1 MCGILEVAERK
12 GITMEYA
19 RMRAIADEL
28 RQVEEAWAVEISG
41 DEIIMMMSPSKRHEY
56 IVLPLTQRLN
66 RQLEGVEPEVWAH
79 SGAEAEDPSGA
90 ASLRRPDIMILPPE
104 ALNTEGPS
112 LAPEDLLAVIEVVSK
127 PNPENDY
134 LGKTRDYAVMGIE
147 HYLLVDPRKGTG
159 TVLSSP
165 HPTAEGQ
172 RYAQRLEFAFGETV
186 QLGPWRIETADFP
199 LY

>member
-1 MCGILEVAERK
+1 MD
-12 GITMEYA
+12 YA
-19 RMRAIADEL
+19 RMREIADEL
-28 RQVEEAWAVEISG
+28 SKVEESWAVEISG
-41 DEIIMMMSPSKRHEY
+41 DEIIMMMGPSKRHEY
-56 IVLPLTQRLN
+56 IVLRLAQRLN

-79 SGAEAEDPSGA
+79 SGAEVEDPSGA
-90 ASLRRPDIMILPPE
+90 AALRRPDIMILPPE

-112 LAPEDLLAVIEVVSK
+112 LAPEDVLAVIEVVSK
-127 PNPENDY
+127 SNPENDY